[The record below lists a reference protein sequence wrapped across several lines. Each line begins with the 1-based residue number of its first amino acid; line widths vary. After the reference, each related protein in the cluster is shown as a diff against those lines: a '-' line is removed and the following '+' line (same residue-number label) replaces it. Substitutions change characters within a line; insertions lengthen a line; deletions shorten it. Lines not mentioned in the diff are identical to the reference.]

1 MNMVTGLF
9 NPSSSTR
16 CVSSNQCFYGK
27 LYRKNRL
34 IYTLDHVYR
43 TLDVLRSQKS
53 SVGTAGGHNQA
64 EGNVSLTPLTQ
75 IQADTAILKSKDS
88 DDQSMIPIIR
98 KTKIICTIGP
108 SCCDIETLKALAER
122 GMNVARLNMS
132 HGSHEWHSS
141 VIDNIRKINNKFGF
155 SVAIMVDTEG
165 GSEVHLK
172 GLRELVNVKEGQE
185 IVMSIREESST
196 ASKDGMQ
203 IQVSFEGFP
212 RDCQSGDI
220 LMIDGGMATLHV
232 DIVRGPDVV
241 CHVVDSGIILPRA
254 SVTIRRNG
262 TVVKSTDVFMP
273 VICAKDWN
281 DIDLAIEKEVD
292 FIAVSFIRTA
302 DVLDNLRSYI
312 ASKTSRSIQIV
323 AKIEAYESL
332 ENLESIIASS
342 DTIMIARGDLGA
354 QISITQVPKEQK
366 RIVDACRA
374 AGKAVIVASQLLESM
389 HTLPTPT
396 RAEVADIS
404 EAVRQGADAVML
416 SGETAIGL
424 YPLRT
429 LEVLRD
435 VTMHA
440 EVRLTSQYAP
450 KHEILAE
457 YTGQSREGI
466 TNSICHA
473 ASSLANS
480 LKARAIFSFTE
491 TGATAFALSRMR
503 PSASIFAFT
512 DSTDIRL
519 QCSMWWG
526 IVPFRLDF
534 STDFETNI
542 RRTLQY
548 CKAQGMC
555 STGDIIIIVSHIQ
568 SYDQD
573 YRETSSVARTIKE
586 LPVLGNSIQVRIV
599 E

>member
-1 MNMVTGLF
+1 MVPGVSI
-9 NPSSSTR
+9 PSGHPSQTLTFSIGAR
-16 CVSSNQCFYGK
+16 
-27 LYRKNRL
+27 NRL
-34 IYTLDHVYR
+34 HRFTSTHTVRVKVSKR
-43 TLDVLRSQKS
+43 TE
-53 SVGTAGGHNQA
+53 TAG
-64 EGNVSLTPLTQ
+64 ESVYLTPLTQ
-75 IQADTAILKSKDS
+75 IQGDTAILRSR
-88 DDQSMIPIIR
+88 DDDGASSVFLPR
-98 KTKIICTIGP
+98 KTKLICTIGP
-108 SCCDIETLKALAER
+108 SCCDFETLKALAER

-141 VIDNIRKINNKFGF
+141 VIDTIRRINADLGY

-172 GLRELVNVKEGQE
+172 GLKELVNVKEGQE
-185 IVMSIREESST
+185 VVMSIRESATTSE
-196 ASKDGMQ
+196 DVLQ
-203 IQVSFEGFP
+203 IQVNFEGFP

-220 LMIDGGMATLHV
+220 LMIDGGMATLCV
-232 DIVRGPDVV
+232 DMVRGPDVV

-262 TVVKSTDVFMP
+262 TVVKSTDAFMP

-292 FIAVSFIRTA
+292 FIAVSFVRTA

-312 ASKTSRSIQIV
+312 SAKTSRSIQIV
-323 AKIEAYESL
+323 AKIEASESL
-332 ENLESIIASS
+332 ENLESIIASA

-416 SGETAIGL
+416 SGETAIGRW
-424 YPLRT
+424 PLRT

-435 VTMHA
+435 VTVHA
-440 EVRLTSQYAP
+440 ESRLPSQSAP
-450 KHEILAE
+450 KAGKQVVHD
-457 YTGQSREGI
+457 RESI
-466 TNSICHA
+466 TNSICDA
-473 ASSLANS
+473 ASSLANN
-480 LKARAIFSFTE
+480 LHAKAIFSFTE

-503 PSASIFAFT
+503 PTASIFAFT

-548 CKAQGMC
+548 CKSQGMC

-568 SYDQD
+568 SYDNEYQ
-573 YRETSSVARTIKE
+573 ETSSVVRTNKQ

-599 E
+599 D

>member
-1 MNMVTGLF
+1 MVPGVSI
-9 NPSSSTR
+9 PSGYPCQTLTFSQSARHRLHRFISTHR
-16 CVSSNQCFYGK
+16 IRVEVSKRTEIAGES
-27 LYRKNRL
+27 
-34 IYTLDHVYR
+34 VY
-43 TLDVLRSQKS
+43 
-53 SVGTAGGHNQA
+53 
-64 EGNVSLTPLTQ
+64 LTPLTQ
-75 IQADTAILKSKDS
+75 IQGDTAILRSR
-88 DDQSMIPIIR
+88 DDDGASSVSLPR
-98 KTKIICTIGP
+98 KTKLICTIGP
-108 SCCDIETLKALAER
+108 SCCDFETLKALAER

-141 VIDNIRKINNKFGF
+141 VIDTIRKINADLGY

-172 GLRELVNVKEGQE
+172 GLKELVNVKEGQE
-185 IVMSIREESST
+185 VVMSIRESATTSED
-196 ASKDGMQ
+196 ALQ
-203 IQVSFEGFP
+203 IQVNFEGFP

-220 LMIDGGMATLHV
+220 LMIDGGMATLCV
-232 DIVRGPDVV
+232 DMVRGPDVV

-262 TVVKSTDVFMP
+262 TVVKSTDAFMP

-292 FIAVSFIRTA
+292 FIAVSFVRTA

-312 ASKTSRSIQIV
+312 SAKTSRSIQIV
-323 AKIEAYESL
+323 AKIEASESL
-332 ENLESIIASS
+332 ENLESIIASA

-416 SGETAIGL
+416 SGETAIGRW
-424 YPLRT
+424 PLRT

-435 VTMHA
+435 VTVHA
-440 EVRLTSQYAP
+440 ESRLPSQSVPQAG
-450 KHEILAE
+450 KQVVHD
-457 YTGQSREGI
+457 REGI
-466 TNSICHA
+466 TNSICDA

-480 LKARAIFSFTE
+480 LHAKAIFSFTE

-503 PSASIFAFT
+503 PTASIFAFT

-548 CKAQGMC
+548 CKSQGMC

-568 SYDQD
+568 SYDNEYQ
-573 YRETSSVARTIKE
+573 ETSSVVRTNKQ

-599 E
+599 D